1 MRLGSLIFFLYIYK
15 KNKAMEQGLTF
26 LTLILLLTIMLFV
39 VKSSVMFLVT
49 FTLGCT
55 YLLLRGKRRGWVW
68 PKRP

>member
-1 MRLGSLIFFLYIYK
+1 
-15 KNKAMEQGLTF
+15 MEQGLTF

-55 YLLLRGKRRGWVW
+55 YLLLRGKKKGWVW